1 VSSESLAPAVRFFPQ
16 IPHHCSVKLFAV
28 SVLGIVSVLSLAAC
42 RSPIVNNESALS
54 ASPTSS
60 RMCNS
65 TPGISDS
72 TITLGL
78 VFPKTGPAAT
88 TFADFDEAAQLRIRE
103 INALDGIN
111 GRKVRLNVYDDR
123 NDAAQQI
130 VAAKQ
135 IFKDGV
141 FGVIAASQQQS
152 MYPLLKQA
160 NVPIAGVPNLPPYA
174 TDLNVFGVT
183 GAYSTGYT
191 STSAAQR
198 FRKVKAR
205 SIATVSLKSPGSLI
219 AAQGFVATLA
229 SQALKS
235 ALPIQ
240 TLTSSSSSTSAI
252 AQAIVKAKA
261 DGVHVIAPATVG
273 ESLAKSLKRFGAEKT
288 PVMVNGLIDPATVLE
303 ARGSLDGAIGVPYGF
318 VPLQI
323 NTPEVKRYV
332 AGMAEAGANAYS
344 TFAPLGYIAADFMIA
359 GLSASGECPTRE
371 DFIRIQRGVT
381 DYTGGDMLPG
391 KISFAPGVTPDGD
404 PAKCSWFITVR
415 GDSLLPDTG
424 PTCGQLLKTQ

>member
-1 VSSESLAPAVRFFPQ
+1 VGV
-16 IPHHCSVKLFAV
+16 
-28 SVLGIVSVLSLAAC
+28 
-42 RSPIVNNESALS
+42 
-54 ASPTSS
+54 
-60 RMCNS
+60 
-65 TPGISDS
+65 
-72 TITLGL
+72 
-78 VFPKTGPAAT
+78 VFPKTGPAAA
-88 TFADFDEAAQLRIRE
+88 TFANFDKAVQLRIDQ

-111 GRKVRLNVYDDR
+111 EREVRLKVYDDR
-123 NDAAQQI
+123 NDAAQQLV
-130 VAAKQ
+130 VANQ
-135 IFKDGV
+135 LVDDGV

-152 MYPLLKQA
+152 MYPILKQT

-174 TDLNVFGVT
+174 TDLNAFGVT

-191 STSAAQR
+191 STAAAQR
-198 FRKVKAR
+198 FRKIKAK
-205 SIATVSLKSPGSLI
+205 SIATVSLKSPGAMI

-240 TLTSSSSSTSAI
+240 TLTSSSSSTSAT
-252 AQAIVKAKA
+252 ARAIVKAKA
-261 DGVHVIAPATVG
+261 DGVNVIAPVAVG
-273 ESLAKSLKRFGAEKT
+273 ESLAKSLKRLGAT
-288 PVMVNGLIDPATVLE
+288 NIPVMVNGLIDPAAVLN

-318 VPLQI
+318 VPLQL

-332 AGMAEAGANAYS
+332 AGMAAVGANPYS
-344 TFAPLGYIAADFMIA
+344 SFAPLGYVAADLMIA
-359 GLSASGECPTRE
+359 GLSSSGQCPTRE

-381 DYTGGDMLPG
+381 DYTGGNMLPG

>member
-1 VSSESLAPAVRFFPQ
+1 MV
-16 IPHHCSVKLFAV
+16 C
-28 SVLGIVSVLSLAAC
+28 VLSLAAC
-42 RSPIVNNESALS
+42 S
-54 ASPTSS
+54 
-60 RMCNS
+60 NS
-65 TPGISDS
+65 TSEEGATQASTPTPSRTCSAVPGITDS
-72 TITLGL
+72 TITVGV
-78 VFPKTGPAAT
+78 VFPKTGPAAA
-88 TFADFDEAAQLRIRE
+88 TFANFDKAVQLRIDQ

-111 GRKVRLNVYDDR
+111 EREVRLKVYDDR
-123 NDAAQQI
+123 NDAAQQLV
-130 VAAKQ
+130 VANQ
-135 IFKDGV
+135 LVDDGV

-152 MYPLLKQA
+152 MYPILKQT

-174 TDLNVFGVT
+174 TDLNAFGVT

-191 STSAAQR
+191 STAAAQR
-198 FRKVKAR
+198 FRKIKAK
-205 SIATVSLKSPGSLI
+205 SIATVSLKSPGAMI

-240 TLTSSSSSTSAI
+240 TLTSSSSSTSAT
-252 AQAIVKAKA
+252 ARAIVKAKA
-261 DGVHVIAPATVG
+261 DGVNVIAPVAVG
-273 ESLAKSLKRFGAEKT
+273 ESLAKSLKRLGAT
-288 PVMVNGLIDPATVLE
+288 NIPVMVNGLIDPAAVLN

-318 VPLQI
+318 VPLQL

-332 AGMAEAGANAYS
+332 AGMAAVGANPYS
-344 TFAPLGYIAADFMIA
+344 SFAPLGYLAADLMIA
-359 GLSASGECPTRE
+359 GLSSSGQCPTRE

-381 DYTGGDMLPG
+381 DYTGGNMLPG